1 MKFLRIVLWM
11 VVPVLLLATLLFLTV
26 ESSSYKVY
34 VIHTGSMSPTIPPG
48 SAVLVHKGHYHKGQ
62 VITFTV
68 GGLTVTHRLVG
79 INAEGFTVTKGDANR
94 SDDPWHVP
102 TNQIIG
108 GVVMAPRDVGYWIVF
123 FKSPLGIAS
132 ALLTIVCVW
141 QLWSIAET
149 NTEDSPASASTRRRF
164 LRRRAS
170 DIEVADSAEGAIA
183 SSSPP
188 EAELVVAGA
197 ADPGG
202 PSSGASPSSP
212 AESS

>member
-1 MKFLRIVLWM
+1 MKILRIALLM

-79 INAEGFTVTKGDANR
+79 INAQGLTVTKGDANR
-94 SDDPWHVP
+94 SVDPWHVP
-102 TNQIIG
+102 TNHIIG
-108 GVVMAPRDVGYWIVF
+108 GVVMAPRDVGYWIEF

-132 ALLTIVCVW
+132 ALLIILCVW

-149 NTEDSPASASTRRRF
+149 NTEDSPASTSTRRRL
-164 LRRRAS
+164 LRRHAS
-170 DIEVADSAEGAIA
+170 DIEVADGATT

-188 EAELVVAGA
+188 EAELVAAGA

-202 PSSGASPSSP
+202 PSWGTSPTSP
-212 AESS
+212 AENS